1 MSKTDRDHTRKAWR
15 SSLTYVEPNR
25 ILLRGYP
32 LDEVMGRVSFAE
44 AVYLLMV
51 GELPSKTIG
60 RLMEALLVSLIDH
73 GTAPP
78 STQAARSVASS
89 GAPLRASI
97 AAGLLGVGAYHG
109 GEIEQCMTM
118 LDEGV
123 SWVRQ
128 GMSTAAAAEQVVA
141 RHPGDPSQIPGFGHR
156 VHTQDPRA
164 ARLFQMALE
173 LEVDGPH
180 LQIIRAVERA
190 LNHGAAIAPAEKI
203 AINIDGAI
211 AAVCADIGLSATIGH
226 ALFLISRVPGIAAQA
241 IEERQR
247 ESPMRQINAID
258 AEYDGP
264 HERRVPQNRG

>member
-1 MSKTDRDHTRKAWR
+1 MSKTDRDHTRTAWR
-15 SSLTYVEPNR
+15 TSLTYVEPNR

-44 AVYLLMV
+44 AVYLLLV
-51 GELPSKTIG
+51 GELPSKAIG

-89 GAPLRASI
+89 GAPLRAGI

-128 GMSTAAAAEQVVA
+128 GMSIGAAGEQVVA

-173 LEVDGPH
+173 LEVDGAH
-180 LQIIRAVERA
+180 LQMIRAVERA
-190 LNHGAAIAPAEKI
+190 LNHAPAVAPRSRI
-203 AINIDGAI
+203 ADQRRRRDRCGLRRHRPVGHDRPRAVPHLARAGHRGPGDRRTPARASD
-211 AAVCADIGLSATIGH
+211 AAD
-226 ALFLISRVPGIAAQA
+226 Q
-241 IEERQR
+241 RQR
-247 ESPMRQINAID
+247 
-258 AEYDGP
+258 
-264 HERRVPQNRG
+264 RGV